1 MFVNRR
7 DVQIQWGDC
16 DPANIVYYPRYF
28 AMFDDSTSVLFEAAG
43 FSKQDLVHKYGLVGI
58 PMVDTRS
65 KFYIPSTHGDWITIE
80 TKIESIKRSSFEVK
94 HNVYKGDALAIEAFE
109 TRVLVGRDA
118 ALGIPER
125 NALEFVPKE
134 IGGVPLKVIVLD
146 DGGDPTTATTNA
158 RRFVTESKADIIMG
172 SALTP
177 PTIAVSNVANE
188 AGIPHFG
195 LAPFPITP
203 ERMKWSVAMPQPIPI
218 VGKVLYDHMKA
229 HKVKTVGYIG
239 YSDSYGDL
247 WFNDLKAQGVPMGM
261 TIVDEER
268 FARPDTSVTGQVL
281 KLVAANPDAIL
292 VGASGTAAALPQT
305 ELRERGYQGLIYQT
319 HGAASM
325 DFIRIAGKAAEGVL
339 MASGPVMDPEDQPDG
354 ALTKKPG
361 LALNAA
367 YEAKYGPNSRS
378 QFAGHSYDAFE
389 LLKRIIPV
397 ALKTAKPGTPEFRE
411 AIRQALLS
419 EKDLAASQGVY
430 NFTEKDRYGVD
441 DRARILLTV
450 KDGKYMMVKEP

>member
-1 MFVNRR
+1 MKKAFLAAAACVATLAA
-7 DVQIQWGDC
+7 V
-16 DPANIVYYPRYF
+16 PAL
-28 AMFDDSTSVLFEAAG
+28 AQTSE
-43 FSKQDLVHKYGLVGI
+43 
-58 PMVDTRS
+58 
-65 KFYIPSTHGDWITIE
+65 ITIGI
-80 TKIESIKRSSFEVK
+80 TTTTT
-94 HNVYKGDALAIEAFE
+94 GPA
-109 TRVLVGRDA
+109 A

-146 DGGDPTTATTNA
+146 DGGDPATATTNA

-172 SALTP
+172 SATTP

-195 LAPFPITP
+195 LAPFPVSP
-203 ERMKWSVAMPQPIPI
+203 ERAKWSVVMPQPVPI
-218 VGKVLYDHMKA
+218 MGKVLYEHMKA
-229 HKVKTVGYIG
+229 HNIKTVGYIG

-247 WFNDLKAQGVPMGM
+247 WFNDLKAQGVPMGI

-281 KLVAANPDAIL
+281 KLVAANPDAVL

-305 ELRERGYQGLIYQT
+305 ELRDRGYKGLIYQT

-325 DFIRIAGKAAEGVL
+325 DFIRIAGKAAEGVI
-339 MASGPVMDPEDQPDG
+339 MASGPVMSPETQPDS

-361 LALNAA
+361 LALDTA

-389 LLKRIIPV
+389 ILKRVIPV

-411 AIRQALLS
+411 AIRQALLT

-430 NFTEKDRYGVD
+430 NFTEKDRSGLD
-441 DRARILLTV
+441 DRARIILTV
-450 KDGKYMMVKEP
+450 KDGKYVPAE

>member
-1 MFVNRR
+1 MRK
-7 DVQIQWGDC
+7 
-16 DPANIVYYPRYF
+16 AYL
-28 AMFDDSTSVLFEAAG
+28 AAAG
-43 FSKQDLVHKYGLVGI
+43 VIAMLASAPALAQ
-58 PMVDTRS
+58 TS
-65 KFYIPSTHGDWITIE
+65 EITIGI
-80 TKIESIKRSSFEVK
+80 TTTTT
-94 HNVYKGDALAIEAFE
+94 GP
-109 TRVLVGRDA
+109 GA

-195 LAPFPITP
+195 LAPFPVTP
-203 ERMKWSVAMPQPIPI
+203 ERMKWSVVMPQPVPI
-218 VGKVLYDHMKA
+218 MGKVLYEHMKA
-229 HKVKTVGYIG
+229 HNIKTVGYIG

-247 WFNDLKAQGVPMGM
+247 WFNDLKNQGVPMGI

-325 DFIRIAGKAAEGVL
+325 DFIRIAGKAAEGVI
-339 MASGPVMDPEDQPDG
+339 MASGPVMSPETQDDS

-361 LALNAA
+361 LELNKA
-367 YEAKYGPNSRS
+367 YEGKYGPNSRS

-389 LLKRIIPV
+389 ILKRVIPV

-430 NFTEKDRYGVD
+430 NFTEKERSGLD
-441 DRARILLTV
+441 DRARIILTV
-450 KDGKYMMVKEP
+450 KDGKYVPAK